1 MQRIGYSAKEHCKTI
16 KLIREK
22 EIYRK
27 KKKKMITIQS
37 ITLPYLHFITCGI
50 ISEKEGVRVPFPYV
64 LAPSTQF
71 TEY

>member
-1 MQRIGYSAKEHCKTI
+1 
-16 KLIREK
+16 
-22 EIYRK
+22 
-27 KKKKMITIQS
+27 MITIQS
-37 ITLPYLHFITCGI
+37 ITLSYLHFITCGI